1 MVANSFEVFLGTFN
15 AAPWIERV
23 ISSLENQT
31 YGPFK
36 VNIVDNDST
45 DETTSIVQNFLSSKT
60 LKNEYRLIKNSK
72 NIGAISSFFDQQDL
86 FQSDW
91 LVMIHQDDE
100 YHPNH
105 IQTLVDG
112 MNSSASQTSVVFTAM
127 KRINGEGIETLPL
140 PTLAPKLSEHD
151 RLSNVLTTIQI
162 NPVNFPASAIR
173 KQFLEKVQ
181 TTKHTTAFNDTE
193 LMIRLMC
200 ISDIKYLPIETM
212 HYRVFEGNAASIT
225 KVNANDRAT
234 LVGLNEIIHSNEFR
248 ELISPLSTK
257 NEINRIVQA
266 FDDAIEIRISQTDV
280 KKIAKEIIS
289 EALIRLFGYK
299 NNDLANFLKKNLI
312 DNQLVAEAKIVE
324 NLNVYQG
331 YEELKLLV
339 STPKALESNPN
350 LGVIRSNNFAVHI
363 LNRIPLSIREKLF
376 FILVKSPIFIFAK
389 RPFIKTWR
397 S

>member
-1 MVANSFEVFLGTFN
+1 MGANLFEVFLGTFN

-45 DETTSIVQNFLSSKT
+45 DDTISIVQNFLSDST
-60 LKNEYRLIKNSK
+60 FKNEYRLIKNSK
-72 NIGAISSFFDQQDL
+72 NIGAISSFFDQKEL
-86 FQSDW
+86 FDSEW
-91 LVMIHQDDE
+91 IVMIHQDDE
-100 YHPNH
+100 YHPDH

-112 MNSSASQTSVVFTAM
+112 INSASNQTSVVFTAM

-162 NPVNFPASAIR
+162 NPVNFPACAIR
-173 KQFLEKVQ
+173 KEFLDKVQ

-248 ELISPLSTK
+248 ELISPISSK
-257 NEINRIVQA
+257 NDINQIVQA
-266 FDDAIEIRISQTDV
+266 FDNAIEIRISQTDV

-289 EALIRLFGYK
+289 EALIRLFGYG
-299 NNDLANFLKKNLI
+299 NADSANFLKKNLI
-312 DNQLVAEAKIVE
+312 DNQLAAEAKIVE
-324 NLNVYQG
+324 NLNGYQG
-331 YEELKLLV
+331 YEELKLSV
-339 STPKALESNPN
+339 SMPKKLLNNPK
-350 LGVIRSNNFAVHI
+350 LGVVRSNSFAVNT

-376 FILVKSPIFIFAK
+376 SILVKSPIFIFAK

>member
-1 MVANSFEVFLGTFN
+1 MSANIFEVFLGTFN
-15 AAPWIERV
+15 AAHWIERV

-36 VNIVDNDST
+36 VNIIDNDST
-45 DETTSIVQNFLSSKT
+45 DDTIAIVKNSLSNSN

-72 NIGAISSFFDQQDL
+72 NIGAISSFFDQQEL
-86 FQSDW
+86 FESEW
-91 LVMIHQDDE
+91 IVMIHQDDE
-100 YHPNH
+100 YHPEH

-112 MNSSASQTSVVFTAM
+112 INSSSHQTSVVFTAM
-127 KRINGEGIETLPL
+127 KRINGQGVETLPL
-140 PTLAPKLSEHD
+140 PTLAPKISAQD

-162 NPVNFPASAIR
+162 NPVNFPACAIR
-173 KQFLEKVQ
+173 KEFLGKVQ

-200 ISDIKYLPIETM
+200 ISDFKYLPVETM

-234 LVGLNEIIHSNEFR
+234 LIGLNEIIHSTEFR
-248 ELISPLSTK
+248 ELISTVTSK
-257 NEINRIVQA
+257 DDINRIVQA
-266 FDDAIEIRISQTDV
+266 FESAIEIRISQADV

-289 EALIRLFGYK
+289 EALIRLFGYENAK
-299 NNDLANFLKKNLI
+299 TANFLKNNLI
-312 DNQLVAEAKIVE
+312 ENELVAEAKVVE
-324 NLNVYQG
+324 NLNDYQG
-331 YEELKLLV
+331 SEELMRTISKPNAPL
-339 STPKALESNPN
+339 SNSDS
-350 LGVIRSNNFAVHI
+350 GVIKSSSFTVNI

-376 FILVKSPIFIFAK
+376 FILVKSPIFVFAK

>member
-1 MVANSFEVFLGTFN
+1 MSANSFEVFLGTFN

-31 YGPFK
+31 YGPYK

-45 DETTSIVQNFLSSKT
+45 DETISIIQNFISTKT

-86 FQSDW
+86 FESEW
-91 LVMIHQDDE
+91 IVMIHQDDE
-100 YHPNH
+100 YHPEH

-112 MNSSASQTSVVFTAM
+112 MNSSSSQTSVVFTAM
-127 KRINGEGIETLPL
+127 KRINGQGVETLPL
-140 PTLAPKLSEHD
+140 PTLAPKLSEQN
-151 RLSNVLTTIQI
+151 RLSNFLTTIQI
-162 NPVNFPASAIR
+162 NPVNFPACAIR
-173 KQFLEKVQ
+173 KEFLGKVQ

-200 ISDIKYLPIETM
+200 ISDFKYLPVETM

-234 LVGLNEIIHSNEFR
+234 LVGLNEIIHSNEFY
-248 ELISPLSTK
+248 ELISTLTGK
-257 NEINRIVQA
+257 DDVNRIVQA
-266 FDDAIEIRISQTDV
+266 FENAIEIRISQPEV

-289 EALIRLFGYK
+289 EALIRLFGYE
-299 NNDLANFLKKNLI
+299 NDDSANFLKKNLI

-324 NLNVYQG
+324 NLNSYQG
-331 YEELKLLV
+331 YEELRV
-339 STPKALESNPN
+339 SISTSNPLISKSD
-350 LGVIRSNNFAVHI
+350 LGVIRSKSFIVNV